1 MVSPPLGQA
10 KGGKKQGSLSWVST
24 AGLQRA
30 LKKKSAVEVLSRSQE
45 TRPRAR
51 GGGQARAAAAAV
63 FGLRPILQARV
74 KFTRPAPSAAAR
86 RGQAGMGTPRERRRG
101 LRRRGLRA
109 GFSPKPSAAAL
120 PSERA
125 RLRACRRRRRRGSF
139 SPLLL
144 CEGKGASPFHGL
156 RPLRAPLRVF
166 RAAATA
172 LGKMA
177 VLSLVSE

>member
-1 MVSPPLGQA
+1 M
-10 KGGKKQGSLSWVST
+10 
-24 AGLQRA
+24 
-30 LKKKSAVEVLSRSQE
+30 LSRSQE

-51 GGGQARAAAAAV
+51 GSGPGRGGRG

-74 KFTRPAPSAAAR
+74 KFTRPAPFGAAR
-86 RGQAGMGTPRERRRG
+86 RGQARLGTRREAAQAPQA
-101 LRRRGLRA
+101 RA
-109 GFSPKPSAAAL
+109 PGRVFPEALGGGAA
-120 PSERA
+120 ERK
-125 RLRACRRRRRRGSF
+125 RLRACRRRGSF

-156 RPLRAPLRVF
+156 SPLRAPLRVF
-166 RAAATA
+166 QAAATA

>member
-1 MVSPPLGQA
+1 MPG
-10 KGGKKQGSLSWVST
+10 
-24 AGLQRA
+24 AGVRPGP
-30 LKKKSAVEVLSRSQE
+30 R
-45 TRPRAR
+45 RPRFRAQANFAGAGKVHAARSLR
-51 GGGQARAAAAAV
+51 GGQEGTGRDGNAAREAARAPEARAPGRVFPEAFGGGAA
-63 FGLRPILQARV
+63 
-74 KFTRPAPSAAAR
+74 
-86 RGQAGMGTPRERRRG
+86 ER
-101 LRRRGLRA
+101 
-109 GFSPKPSAAAL
+109 K
-120 PSERA
+120 
-125 RLRACRRRRRRGSF
+125 RLRACRRRRRRRGSF